1 MSSLLQHPVPG
12 WSAWLSVLAAL
23 LLGTG
28 SVRAQEAGPEQ
39 DSVAAKPTLLVEG
52 LGLRMPDRIQFLT
65 TAAFRSPQSGW
76 LGQTPGRDVFLGVMR
91 MSWRVAGSERGAG
104 FAFFSELI
112 PIAVVTSN
120 PIDVLPLRDCVVN
133 HPEWA
138 DKGSVPAIE
147 YFESCAVRSESA
159 YGVGIT
165 PLGMSGRFARGNGT
179 ALVTELSVGAV
190 MFDKTMPYPTATR
203 FNYNVTLGTS
213 IEIPVAARSFVTLGY
228 HLHHLSNGGRGEFNP
243 GVAAHAIQVGW
254 GRRAR

>member
-1 MSSLLQHPVPG
+1 MSSTLQSAVFG
-12 WSAWLSVLAAL
+12 RSAWLPVLAGL
-23 LLGTG
+23 LLATG
-28 SVRAQEAGPEQ
+28 DLRAQDTEPAQ
-39 DSVAAKPTLLVEG
+39 DSVGAKPTLLVEG
-52 LGLRMPDRIQFLT
+52 LGLRMPDRVQFLT
-65 TAAFRSPQSGW
+65 TAAFRSPHAGW
-76 LGQTPGRDVFLGVMR
+76 LGQTPGRDVFLGVIR
-91 MSWRVAGSERGAG
+91 MSWRVAGSERRAG
-104 FAFFSELI
+104 FSFFGELI
-112 PIAVVTSN
+112 PVAVVTSN
-120 PIDVLPLRDCVVN
+120 PIDVRPLRDCVVD

-147 YFESCAVRSESA
+147 YFEACAVRSESA

-165 PLGMSGRFARGNGT
+165 PLGMSGRFARSNGT

-190 MFDKTMPYPTATR
+190 MFDKTMPYPTATK

-228 HLHHLSNGGRGEFNP
+228 HLHHLSNGGRGDFNP